1 MNTHNNKLV
10 LIFLYKESKLTE
22 NETGKF
28 NHTYFESHQYH
39 YSNVHLFTK

>member
-1 MNTHNNKLV
+1 MNTHNNELV
-10 LIFLYKESKLTE
+10 LTFLYKELKLTE
-22 NETGKF
+22 KVTCKF